1 MSGLFCPQ
9 GTPVAKSQGRRAMLP
24 LLVLAAGAVVVL
36 LPGRS
41 SFEGAFLSPIL
52 AAGRPSL
59 RSGPAEAFEQ
69 ASFDGLTAQSSSS
82 ESSTSTLI
90 CGASVVLLLAAG
102 PLSRDVALFGAC
114 PKSRRAH
121 YKTRNAKVRWY
132 KLGDRAASRALALGK
147 GIKAGTIDFIYGK
160 PQDEDEAEDDY
171 EDEYDDEDGDDISKK
186 SLA

>member
-1 MSGLFCPQ
+1 MPGLFCPQ
-9 GTPVAKSQGRRAMLP
+9 GTPDAKSQGRRALLP
-24 LLVLAAGAVVVL
+24 LLVLAAGAVVL
-36 LPGRS
+36 LHGRS
-41 SFEGAFLSPIL
+41 SGEGAFLSPIL

-59 RSGPAEAFEQ
+59 RSGPADSFEQ
-69 ASFDGLTAQSSSS
+69 AAFDGLTAQSSSS

-102 PLSRDVALFGAC
+102 TPARDVAMFGAC

-132 KLGDRAASRALALGK
+132 KLGDRAAARALALGK